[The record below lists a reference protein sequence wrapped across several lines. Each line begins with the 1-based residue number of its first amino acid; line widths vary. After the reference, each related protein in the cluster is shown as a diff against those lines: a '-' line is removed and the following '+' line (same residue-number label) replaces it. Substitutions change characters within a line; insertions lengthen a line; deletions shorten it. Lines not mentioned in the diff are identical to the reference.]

1 MTSETATVD
10 AKRPH
15 GHARRAAA
23 WTAGI
28 AVALGALFAVLSLF
42 GADDDLSSETLPT
55 VRPSGAEIT
64 VLVGGCVLAAA
75 VLFAVVYAYLHL
87 QTWLRRPRRTPSI

>member
-1 MTSETATVD
+1 MAPQAATAD
-10 AKRPH
+10 EKGPR

-28 AVALGALFAVLSLF
+28 AVATGALFAVLSLF
-42 GADDDLSSETLPT
+42 GADDDPSSETLPAL
-55 VRPSGAEIT
+55 RPSGAEAA
-64 VLVGGCVLAAA
+64 VLLGGCVLAAA